1 MPKTDHPTTLSSQP
15 KAKLPQQA
23 RTWLVPGEAAWEV
36 WKHAETGYQ
45 LTRELGAEDK
55 EPVANIA
62 VVALPP
68 KFVTCQLF
76 WLETTD
82 EKAIPDLVRM
92 QCERRLLLRQDEV
105 WTYRILR
112 EEGERSLAQV
122 LILQNAIPPLIE
134 MEGDV
139 RFEAHARCL
148 QLPPQALCVWLSLG
162 AVCLALTDESG
173 VTYFQSLPHRTLS
186 HECLKDIRSIL
197 WLASA
202 QNWSPSTNSL
212 VLVGDWNQ
220 TSASELEDAIG
231 LPVTRMSQDMLAL
244 PHIPMELTPR
254 SVKRMRVAR
263 RRQQRLKLGALVLA
277 AAYALFL
284 GWQII
289 SGTWTSLS
297 NAKLQTRL
305 DSLMPRVREMQT
317 TARQLDALNPALD
330 VKTYPLE
337 ILYRA
342 VAVLPEM
349 GVRLTRFEVTGNR
362 LEIAGESTTAR
373 EAFDYINNLEASES
387 LQHIE
392 WEEAPQ
398 PVPLPND
405 TTRFF
410 IRGTITGAYQDAEE
424 T

>member
-1 MPKTDHPTTLSSQP
+1 MP
-15 KAKLPQQA
+15 KAKPPQQA
-23 RTWLVPGEAAWEV
+23 RTWLVPGETGWEV
-36 WKHAETGYQ
+36 WTHAETGYQ
-45 LTRELGAEDK
+45 LTRELGPEDK
-55 EPVANIA
+55 EPLANIA

-68 KFVTCQLF
+68 RFVTCQLF

-82 EKAIPDLVRM
+82 EKALPDLVRM

-112 EEGERSLAQV
+112 QEGERSLAQV

-173 VTYFQSLPHRTLS
+173 VIYFQSLPHRILS
-186 HECLKDIRSIL
+186 RECQKDIRSIL

-202 QNWSPSTNSL
+202 HNWSPSTNSL

-220 TSASELEDAIG
+220 TSARELEDAMG
-231 LPVTRMSQDMLAL
+231 LPVTRMSQDLLAL
-244 PHIPMELTPR
+244 PHVPMELTPR
-254 SVKRMRVAR
+254 SVKRLRVAR
-263 RRQQRLKLGALVLA
+263 RRQQRLKLGAFVLA

-284 GWQII
+284 GWQTI

-362 LEIAGESTTAR
+362 LEIAGESTAAR
-373 EAFDYINNLEASES
+373 EAFDYINNLEASEG